1 MTSSILLRNYRVR
14 ALKLD
19 KLLEIWFFR
28 HFVTNNN
35 LRGITMGIGPV
46 WGSSSL
52 TLHPLLM

>member
-1 MTSSILLRNYRVR
+1 MAI
-14 ALKLD
+14 KLD

-35 LRGITMGIGPV
+35 LRGITMGIGPM
-46 WGSSSL
+46 WGRRSL